1 MATIDFLGVGWNF
14 PVKLDGETKIAMA
27 AYEESVRQAIW
38 TILSTAPGERLMRPE
53 FGCGIHNLVFARNSA
68 NTSAQLVEA
77 VRQGLNRWE
86 PRINIL
92 GVDAY
97 PNDVQ
102 PNQILIEINYE
113 VRRTNNRFNLVYPFY
128 LEY

>member
-1 MATIDFLGVGWNF
+1 MDIDFLGVGWNL
-14 PVKLDGETKIAMA
+14 PVKLDEETKIAMA

-38 TILSTAPGERLMRPE
+38 TVLSIAPGERPMRPE

-68 NTSAQLVEA
+68 NTSGQLVDA
-77 VRQGLNRWE
+77 VRQALNRWE
-86 PRINIL
+86 PRIDIL

-97 PNDVQ
+97 PDDRQ
-102 PNQILIEINYE
+102 QNQILIEINYQ
-113 VRRTNNRFNLVYPFY
+113 VRRTNNRYNLVYPFY

>member
-1 MATIDFLGVGWNF
+1 MDIDFLGVGWNF
-14 PVKLDGETKIAMA
+14 PVKLDKKTKIAMA

-38 TILSTAPGERLMRPE
+38 TVLSIAPGERPMRPE

-68 NTSAQLVEA
+68 NTSGQLVDA
-77 VRQGLNRWE
+77 VRQALNRWE
-86 PRINIL
+86 PRIDIL

-97 PNDVQ
+97 PHDRQ
-102 PNQILIEINYE
+102 QNQILIEVNYQ
-113 VRRTNNRFNLVYPFY
+113 VRRTNNRYNLVYPFY

>member
-1 MATIDFLGVGWNF
+1 MKIDFLGVGWNF

-38 TILSTAPGERLMRPE
+38 TVLSIAPGERPMRPQ

-68 NTSAQLVEA
+68 DTSGQLVDA
-77 VRQGLNRWE
+77 VRQALNRWE
-86 PRINIL
+86 PRIDIL
-92 GVDAY
+92 EVDAY
-97 PNDVQ
+97 PQEGQQNK
-102 PNQILIEINYE
+102 ILIEINYQ
-113 VRRTNNRFNLVYPFY
+113 VRRTNNRYNLVYPFY